1 MPNEEIGKLN
11 VVVNLDSTGFQN
23 GISQLNR
30 QMKLVQSEFQ
40 LATAKLGNFENSTD
54 KLKLQADA
62 LTKQIEIQ
70 RQKVAALEQAYQKS
84 VETKGADAK
93 ATQDLAIKLN
103 KAQAELAK
111 MENDL
116 KKTTEELEKQTSV
129 WYKLSQAT
137 KDAGEKMKSAG
148 EKLSDIGKSLS
159 THVTAPLAAAGAGL
173 VKLGSDFDEAYDKIR
188 IGTGATGEA
197 LAGLQEAFR
206 NVAKEVPNSFDEI
219 STAIADLNTRLDLT
233 GPDLQNLAVQ
243 MLNLSRVTGT
253 DLSSNIE
260 SAAQAFRAFNLDT
273 KDYGASLDYVF
284 KVSQSTG
291 IGIDRLLS
299 ILKTSSPALQ
309 QLGLDFQSAAT
320 LVGQLE
326 KAGVNV
332 EQAMTG
338 LNRAIANMAKE
349 GIKDANKAVSE
360 LFNRIKN
367 APNDMKATEMAVE
380 IFGTKAGPTLAKAIR
395 EGKMSFD
402 ELMNSL
408 KSNSESIN
416 KVANETDDWAEKF
429 AKLKNQLL
437 LALEPLAG
445 QLFDAINNLVP
456 HIQKFADW
464 IGQLAQKFANLS
476 PQQQEMVLKIALM
489 VAAIGPALTVIG
501 KLISTVGTAAKAF
514 STISMA
520 IANAGG
526 IMAALTSPVS
536 IAIGAITALIA
547 IGVLLYKN
555 WDSISAW
562 LKETWASISDTAQ
575 RVWNGLTQ
583 FFANLWEGM
592 KNFFAQWGPV
602 ILAVIAPFIGIP
614 LVIQQN
620 WGQIS
625 AWLSNTWNNIASTAS
640 RLWQNIKNAIMAPIE
655 NLISWLKM
663 QWLMQLTFE
672 DSIFNQIRSQ
682 ASAMWNGI
690 KEAIM
695 APINAVRSG
704 LSAAWSAISAAAST
718 AWSAIRNTASSIWS
732 GIRTAI
738 TSPIDSL
745 RSLLSSA
752 WGSITSSA
760 YNAWNSLRN
769 TAASVWNSIKTAIT
783 TPINN
788 LRSALSGTWSS
799 IESSASSA
807 WNSLRNTASSLW
819 NSIKTTITSPMTSLP
834 KQLSSIWSSITSS
847 ASSAWNS
854 LRNTASN
861 IFSRIRDT
869 ILAPFRNLHI
879 PLPHLSVSVSYKSIA
894 GIKIPVP
901 DFDIRWY
908 ATGGIFNRP
917 SVIGVGEKGPE
928 AVIPIDRLKDLLGD
942 VGQKQITINVYTNA
956 ADRIVRELRYQL
968 GGGL

>member
-40 LATAKLGNFENSTD
+40 LATAKLGNFGNSTD

-70 RQKVAALEQAYQKS
+70 KQKVAALEAAYQKS

-103 KAQAELAK
+103 KAQAELVK

-116 KKTTEELEKQTSV
+116 KKTTEELKKQTSV

-148 EKLSDIGKSLS
+148 KKLSDIGKSLS

-173 VKLGSDFDEAYDKIR
+173 VKLGSDFDKAYDKIR

-253 DLSSNIE
+253 DLRSNIE
-260 SAAQAFRAFNLDT
+260 SAAHAFRAFNLDT

-299 ILKTSSPALQ
+299 ILKTSSPVLQ
-309 QLGLDFQSAAT
+309 RLGLDFQSAAT

-367 APNDMKATEMAVE
+367 APDDMKATEMAVE

-416 KVANETDDWAEKF
+416 KVANETEDWAEQF

-464 IGQLAQKFANLS
+464 IGRLAQKFANLN
-476 PQQQEMVLKIALM
+476 PQQQEMVLKIALI

-526 IMAALTSPVS
+526 IMAMLTNPVS

-583 FFANLWEGM
+583 FLVNLWEG
-592 KNFFAQWGPV
+592 
-602 ILAVIAPFIGIP
+602 
-614 LVIQQN
+614 
-620 WGQIS
+620 
-625 AWLSNTWNNIASTAS
+625 
-640 RLWQNIKNAIMAPIE
+640 
-655 NLISWLKM
+655 
-663 QWLMQLTFE
+663 
-672 DSIFNQIRSQ
+672 
-682 ASAMWNGI
+682 
-690 KEAIM
+690 
-695 APINAVRSG
+695 
-704 LSAAWSAISAAAST
+704 
-718 AWSAIRNTASSIWS
+718 
-732 GIRTAI
+732 
-738 TSPIDSL
+738 
-745 RSLLSSA
+745 
-752 WGSITSSA
+752 
-760 YNAWNSLRN
+760 
-769 TAASVWNSIKTAIT
+769 
-783 TPINN
+783 
-788 LRSALSGTWSS
+788 
-799 IESSASSA
+799 
-807 WNSLRNTASSLW
+807 LRNTASRLW
-819 NSIKTTITSPMTSLP
+819 NSIKTTITRPMTSLP
-834 KQLSSIWSSITSS
+834 KQLSSIWSSINSS

-854 LRNTASN
+854 LRNIASD

-869 ILAPFRNLHI
+869 ILATFRNLHI

-901 DFDIRWY
+901 NFDIRWY
-908 ATGGIFNRP
+908 ATGGIFNSP
-917 SVIGVGEKGPE
+917 AIIGVGEAGPE
-928 AVIPIDRLKDLLGD
+928 AVIPIEKLTYIIRDALMQLQPQQTNMRPNEIHLHIGTLVADDYSLKQLERKLMNIRILENNRLG
-942 VGQKQITINVYTNA
+942 VIGT
-956 ADRIVRELRYQL
+956 
-968 GGGL
+968 

>member
-40 LATAKLGNFENSTD
+40 LATAKLGNFGNSTD

-62 LTKQIEIQ
+62 LSKQIEIQ
-70 RQKVAALEQAYQKS
+70 KQKVAALQAAYQQS

-159 THVTAPLAAAGAGL
+159 THVTASLVAAGAGL
-173 VKLGSDFDEAYDKIR
+173 VKLGSDFDEAHDKIR

-260 SAAQAFRAFNLDT
+260 SAAHAFRAFNLDT

-309 QLGLDFQSAAT
+309 RLGLDFQSAAT

-464 IGQLAQKFANLS
+464 IGRLAQKFANLS
-476 PQQQEMVLKIALM
+476 PRQQEMVLKIALI

-501 KLISTVGTAAKAF
+501 KLISIVGAATRVF
-514 STISMA
+514 STISMV

-526 IMAALTSPVS
+526 IIAALTSPVG
-536 IAIGAITALIA
+536 IAVAAVAGLIA
-547 IGVLLYKN
+547 IGVVLYKN
-555 WDSISAW
+555 WDSIITW
-562 LKETWASISDTAQ
+562 LKQTWKSISNTARQ
-575 RVWNGLTQ
+575 VWN
-583 FFANLWEGM
+583 
-592 KNFFAQWGPV
+592 
-602 ILAVIAPFIGIP
+602 
-614 LVIQQN
+614 
-620 WGQIS
+620 S
-625 AWLSNTWNNIASTAS
+625 
-640 RLWQNIKNAIMAPIE
+640 IKDAII
-655 NLISWLKM
+655 
-663 QWLMQLTFE
+663 
-672 DSIFNQIRSQ
+672 
-682 ASAMWNGI
+682 
-690 KEAIM
+690 
-695 APINAVRSG
+695 APINLVRSG
-704 LSAAWSAISAAAST
+704 LSAAWNAISAAAS
-718 AWSAIRNTASSIWS
+718 SIWT
-732 GIRTAI
+732 GI
-738 TSPIDSL
+738 
-745 RSLLSSA
+745 
-752 WGSITSSA
+752 
-760 YNAWNSLRN
+760 
-769 TAASVWNSIKTAIT
+769 
-783 TPINN
+783 
-788 LRSALSGTWSS
+788 
-799 IESSASSA
+799 
-807 WNSLRNTASSLW
+807 RNTASSLW
-819 NSIKTTITSPMTSLP
+819 NSIKAVITNPITSLP
-834 KQLSSIWSSITSS
+834 SQLANVWSSI
-847 ASSAWNS
+847 ASSATRAWDG
-854 LRNTASN
+854 LRNTASR
-861 IFSRIRDT
+861 IFRRIKDA

-879 PLPHLSVSVSYKSIA
+879 PLPHLSVNVSYKSIA